1 MAVMDAP
8 HDNDTTRRRAGVR
21 RTVWICVIVVA
32 VLLGLFWAQ
41 HVL

>member
-1 MAVMDAP
+1 MAMMDTP
-8 HDNDTTRRRAGVR
+8 HHDDLAWRRAGVR